1 MIKVG
6 EENPFFGGEDIS
18 IRILNRLLTTHQLT
32 SNSLP
37 NLTQKVK
44 LNYGFITK
52 YVHYTA
58 VFYYR
63 PP

>member
-6 EENPFFGGEDIS
+6 EENPFSSGEDIP
-18 IRILNRLLTTHQLT
+18 IRTLCHLFTTHQLT
-32 SNSLP
+32 TNSLP

-44 LNYGFITK
+44 LNYGFTTK